1 MLATLRRRYARI
13 VIAAFYALAMVTL
26 GVAHQPASQHASL
39 ADRHLSSA
47 ELAEYALPDGTL
59 PILCSGGTSKTD
71 DGRVVPKSTHCDAC
85 RLISSPG
92 IIGEPPVVHPVRLAV
107 LSGFYQANYAYQPVS
122 RASDNF
128 RSRAPPRIA

>member
-13 VIAAFYALAMVTL
+13 IIAAFYALAMATL
-26 GVAHQPASQHASL
+26 GVAHQANQHASPSE
-39 ADRHLSSA
+39 RHLSSA

-59 PILCSGGTSKTD
+59 PILCSGDTSNTD
-71 DGRVVPKSTHCDAC
+71 DGRAAQKSTHCDAC
-85 RLISSPG
+85 RLISGPG
-92 IIGEPPVVHPVRLAV
+92 IIGEPPIVHPARLAI
-107 LSGFYQANYAYQPVS
+107 LAGFYPTNYTYQPVT